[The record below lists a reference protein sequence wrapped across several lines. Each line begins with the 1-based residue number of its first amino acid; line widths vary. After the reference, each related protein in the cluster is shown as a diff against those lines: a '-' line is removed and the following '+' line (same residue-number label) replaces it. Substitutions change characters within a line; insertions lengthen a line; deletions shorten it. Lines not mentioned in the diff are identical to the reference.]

1 MERANQLVDWFDNFE
16 RCIVAFS
23 GGVDSAVV
31 AKAAAIRL
39 GDAAVAVT
47 SQSPSVAKSELQIAE
62 EVAKQIG
69 IRHEVIFTRETE
81 NPAYRV
87 NDTQRCYYCKTELY
101 GTLASIA
108 KQRDIPVVVS
118 GTNHDD
124 LGDFRPGLK
133 AAQEKGIRHPLVELG
148 IGKSDVRALA
158 RHWKLIV
165 AEKPASPCLA
175 SRVAYGVEVTPERL
189 TQIEQAEAWMRQNGF
204 VEFRVRYHQD
214 GIARIEVP
222 LDQLSKLTDN
232 SLREPLVHYF
242 RSLGFRRVSLD
253 LEGFFSGSL
262 YQLR

>member
-1 MERANQLVDWFDNFE
+1 MERADQLVHWFDNFE

-31 AKAAAIRL
+31 AKAAAICL
-39 GDAAVAVT
+39 GESAVAIT

-62 EVAKQIG
+62 QVANQIG
-69 IRHEVIFTRETE
+69 IKHEVITTREVE

-87 NDTQRCYYCKTELY
+87 NDTQRCYHCKTELY
-101 GTLASIA
+101 GTLTSIA
-108 KQRDIPVVVS
+108 EQRKIPVVVS
-118 GTNHDD
+118 GTNADD
-124 LGDFRPGLK
+124 LGDFRPGLR
-133 AAQEKGIRHPLVELG
+133 AASEKGIRHPLVELG
-148 IGKSDVRALA
+148 IGKGDVRALA
-158 RHWKLIV
+158 RHWELVV

-189 TQIEQAEAWMRQNGF
+189 TQIEQAEAWMRQHGF

-222 LDQLSKLTDN
+222 LKELSKLTDN
-232 SLREPLVHYF
+232 TLREPLVNHF